1 MQKKVDNEMPFVP
14 FFIKLARAH
23 TSSKQEI
30 APECKDLLNEMAH
43 QIQTGLREW
52 KKILSVRGIQ
62 TLYP

>member
-43 QIQTGLREW
+43 QIQTGLRE
-52 KKILSVRGIQ
+52 
-62 TLYP
+62 